1 MPESKKLCSKIVAD
15 KYTGVILG
23 AQLIGGP
30 GISENINIT
39 SLAIQN
45 KMSLEEFVNSD
56 ICYAPAVNDVIIPIV
71 GSAMVALRRL

>member
-1 MPESKKLCSKIVAD
+1 MFFIV
-15 KYTGVILG
+15 
-23 AQLIGGP
+23 GGS
-30 GISENINIT
+30 GISENLT